1 MEKMDCLALI
11 LAGGRGSRL
20 DILSEKRSKPAV
32 PFAGK
37 FRIIDFALSNCTNS
51 GIYQIGILTQYLP
64 LSLNDHIGVGK
75 PWDLDRRDS
84 FCTLLQP
91 NNDWYEGTA
100 DSVRKNLEFLDRYLP
115 KYTLI
120 LSGDHVYKM
129 DYRKLIK
136 QHEEKGAD
144 LTICA
149 KIVPMD
155 EAHRF
160 GILETDEDL
169 KINKFI
175 EKPKKPISNKAS
187 MGIYVFTT
195 KALVEELQ
203 KHPEINNLD
212 FGKHI
217 IPEMIKNK
225 NVYAYEYYDY
235 WKDVGTYDSYM
246 DTNLELVH
254 NTSLDLYATDWKIY
268 TKSEDLPPVRV
279 GDKAS
284 MKRCL
289 VSNGSDIDGNLEDCV
304 ISPGVHIGEGSIV
317 RHSVI
322 LNDVHIGKNC
332 IIENSIF
339 DKDTVVGDNCIIG
352 HGPVTCPNKSKP
364 KLLNTGIN
372 VIGKDLRI
380 PSNTKIARNV
390 RLCTTLKNKPFPS
403 LDISCG
409 ETLE

>member
-1 MEKMDCLALI
+1 MEKIDCLALI

-91 NNDWYEGTA
+91 NNDWYQGTA
-100 DSVRKNLEFLDRYLP
+100 DSVRKNLEFLQRYDQ

-149 KIVPMD
+149 KIVPME
-155 EAHRF
+155 EADRF
-160 GILETDEDL
+160 GILETDENL
-169 KINKFI
+169 KINKFV
-175 EKPKKPISNKAS
+175 EKPKKPTSNKAS

-195 KALVEELQ
+195 KALVEAL
-203 KHPEINNLD
+203 KRHDDIKKLD

-217 IPEMIKNK
+217 IPEMIQNK

-246 DTNLELVH
+246 DTNLELIH

-268 TKSEDLPPVRV
+268 TKSEDLPPVRA
-279 GDKAS
+279 GNSAS
-284 MKRCL
+284 IKRCL
-289 VSNGSDIDGNLEDCV
+289 VSNGSSIDGQIQDCV
-304 ISPGVHIGEGSIV
+304 ISPGVRVGEGSIV
-317 RHSVI
+317 RNCII

-339 DKDTVVGDNCIIG
+339 DKNTIIGDNCIIG
-352 HGPVTCPNKSKP
+352 HGPVTCSNISKP
-364 KLLNTGIN
+364 ELLKGGIN
-372 VIGKDLRI
+372 VIGKGLNI

-390 RLCTTLKNKPFPS
+390 RVCTTLKRKKFPKS
-403 LDISCG
+403 DVPCG
-409 ETLE
+409 DTLE